1 MQTPRSTRPRAL
13 CLKQR
18 VISAMLALPGLHV
31 LPIPARAVV
40 GWMELLQRH
49 PVTGGSVFDLQIVAT
64 MHVNSVLRIY
74 TFNTADFE
82 VFSDIAVVTP

>member
-1 MQTPRSTRPRAL
+1 
-13 CLKQR
+13 
-18 VISAMLALPGLHV
+18 
-31 LPIPARAVV
+31 
-40 GWMELLQRH
+40 MELLQRH